1 MKRSLCSQNI
11 LNVLRSKPKF
21 SASLRMSA
29 IKAKSLEVGF
39 SLGRRFGSAVAR
51 NKFKRKVRV
60 VVRSFQKNK
69 KPLHVL
75 VQPKTKIQNIKFL
88 SNEIVG
94 LLSRFHAPHNTENSV
109 E

>member
-1 MKRSLCSQNI
+1 MSSQNI

-29 IKAKSLEVGF
+29 IKASSLKIGF
-39 SLGRRFGSAVAR
+39 SLGGWSGSSVER
-51 NKFKRKVRV
+51 NNFKRSVRV

-75 VQPKTKIQNIKFL
+75 VQTKTKIQNIKFL
-88 SNEIVG
+88 KKEITG
-94 LLSRFHAPHNTENSV
+94 LLSRFQNQTHIEKTQE
-109 E
+109 